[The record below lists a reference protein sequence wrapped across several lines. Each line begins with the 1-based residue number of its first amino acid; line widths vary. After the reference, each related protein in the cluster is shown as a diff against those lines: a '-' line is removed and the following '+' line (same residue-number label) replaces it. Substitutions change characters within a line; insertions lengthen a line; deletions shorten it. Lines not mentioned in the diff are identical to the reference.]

1 MTLIQLRYFC
11 ETCRCH
17 SITGAAKELFVTQ
30 PAISLAIKDLEEEFK
45 ITLFTRINNKLILTD
60 DGARFYE
67 KAIYILEY
75 CSDMQ
80 LELSKSNKKQP
91 VKIGI
96 PPILSGIIFLDM
108 LEKYMRKY
116 PDFKVSLEE
125 FGSVRACDMVMEDS
139 LDLALVNMEMY
150 NIDRLDSCVLLHD
163 KLVFCVSQNHPL
175 ADRESITVADLD
187 NRDIILFNKDS
198 VQNMMLKSKF
208 ETYKIQPNIVM
219 QASQLYTM
227 INFIK
232 SGKTGCFLYNSTMR
246 EFPQYKAVPLE
257 PPLKTD
263 IGIVWKK
270 GRYITAQMQRFISF
284 AKEYYGEL
292 YN

>member
-17 SITGAAKELFVTQ
+17 SITSAAKELFVTQ
-30 PAISLAIKDLEEEFK
+30 PAISLAIKELEEEFK
-45 ITLFTRINNKLILTD
+45 ITLFTRVNNRLTLTD
-60 DGARFYE
+60 DGAKFYE

-80 LELSKSNKKQP
+80 LELSESNKKQP
-91 VKIGI
+91 IKIGI
-96 PPILSGIIFLDM
+96 PPILSGIIFPDM
-108 LEKYMRKY
+108 LEQYMQKY
-116 PDFKVSLEE
+116 PECKVSLEE
-125 FGSVRACDMVMEDS
+125 FGSVRACNMVMEDR
-139 LDLALVNMEMY
+139 LDIALVNMEMY

-163 KLVFCVSQNHPL
+163 KLVFCVSQSHPL
-175 ADRESITVADLD
+175 SDKESITIADLD

-198 VQNMMLKSKF
+198 VQNILLKSRF
-208 ETYKIQPNIVM
+208 ETYKIHPNIVM

-232 SGKTGCFLYNSTMR
+232 NGKTGCFLYSSAIK
-246 EFPQYKAVPLE
+246 EFPQYRAIQLD

-270 GRYITAQMQRFISF
+270 ERYITAQMQQFISF
-284 AKEYYGEL
+284 AKKYYREL
-292 YN
+292 